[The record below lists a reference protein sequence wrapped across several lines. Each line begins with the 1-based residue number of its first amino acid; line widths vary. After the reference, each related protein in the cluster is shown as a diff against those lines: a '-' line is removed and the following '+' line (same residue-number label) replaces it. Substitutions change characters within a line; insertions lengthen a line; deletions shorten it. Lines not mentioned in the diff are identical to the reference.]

1 MGHVSVKKNATVFS
15 LALLIAGATIGAGVL
30 GLPVQTGLS
39 GFIPSTIGILL
50 IWVIMTFTAIVLAER
65 FMRSNAVATDYPS
78 IYKQDFGSVGK
89 YLCIIGYLIN
99 YYGIMVA
106 YLCGSAVILAFL
118 IPISLP
124 QNVFLL
130 FFFIPTT
137 IITLFGLAYVLKAN
151 VLFMLL
157 LGISFIALIIMTAGK
172 MQASNLAYTDWS
184 FLIPATPVILTTFLF
199 HNIIPPICRSLENN
213 RGKIWTT
220 IIVGTSLSCGI
231 VLIWNFVTIGAVP
244 MGGAGKGNLLYA
256 YLNAEPATVPLATK
270 LNSEM
275 ITIAGMVFSLCAIF
289 TSFISVVIGL
299 RGFIRDIM
307 VSTFKIDNKNINIIL
322 TLAPSLIISLF
333 FPNLFLGAL
342 DIAGG
347 VGGVLIFGV
356 FPAMMLIKYSKNIL
370 SPKAIIGLILFLF
383 LVFLIL
389 MDIAQVFHIIEIK
402 PKISTTTSHH
412 ALNIQSNSTRLA
424 AKL

>member
-39 GFIPSTIGILL
+39 GFIPSTIGIVI
-50 IWVIMTFTAIVLAER
+50 IWIIMTFTAIVLAER
-65 FMRSNAVATDYPS
+65 FMRSNAVAIDYPT
-78 IYKQDFGSVGK
+78 IYKQDFGVFGK
-89 YLCIIGYLIN
+89 YLCVLGYLIN

-118 IPISLP
+118 IPIALP

-130 FFFIPTT
+130 VFFIPTT

-172 MQASNLAYTDWS
+172 MQASNLAYTDWA

-199 HNIIPPICRSLENN
+199 HNIIPPICKSLENN

-220 IIVGTSLSCGI
+220 IIVGTSLSCSI
-231 VLIWNFVTIGAVP
+231 VLIWNLVTIGAVS

-256 YLNAEPATVPLATK
+256 YMHAEPATVPLAAGLK
-270 LNSEM
+270 SEV
-275 ITIAGMVFSLCAIF
+275 ITIAGMIFSLCAIF

-299 RGFIRDIM
+299 RGFIRDLMI
-307 VSTFKIDNKNINIIL
+307 STFKIDNKNINIVL
-322 TLAPSLIISLF
+322 TMAPSLIVALF

-356 FPAMMLIKYSKNIL
+356 FPAMMLIKYSKNFL
-370 SPKAIIGLILFLF
+370 SIKAIIGLILFLF
-383 LVFLIL
+383 LSFLIL
-389 MDIAQVFHIIEIK
+389 LDIAQVFHIVDIK
-402 PKISTTTSHH
+402 PKIEKQFEVQTISTKAH
-412 ALNIQSNSTRLA
+412 
-424 AKL
+424 